1 MQTAMTGDAVRI
13 RLRFLENVR
22 SINLIVIVFF
32 YIQALLYSN
41 AIFTKLEVIRTL
53 KKIAQ
58 EKKKFREWGAEKPG
72 RKSKYEDPP
81 IDDKKVDAREYK
93 LHLPDRNIWVCKS

>member
-1 MQTAMTGDAVRI
+1 M
-13 RLRFLENVR
+13 FL
-22 SINLIVIVFF
+22 ILALI
-32 YIQALLYSN
+32 YSN

-58 EKKKFREWGAEKPG
+58 EKKKSREWGAEKPG

-81 IDDKKVDAREYK
+81 IDDKKVDAREYT
-93 LHLPDRNIWVCKS
+93 LHLPDRNIWVRKS